1 MRKNLLLL
9 PCMMSIITTI
19 IAGILFVLDE
29 GQQTNRSMISILLAG
44 FWVFMGFIC
53 NIIYFI
59 NAKRNRYNVHFLA
72 KTNIGLKILHLPLG
86 IAFLAVGIFMGCYI
100 ISFLPDIF
108 KDGWAFVIIVM
119 LIMIIAGVAGVALVE
134 TVQSG
139 LVSIVCVNRAK
150 EEGLLDKKK
159 AFRYRILSCVPVVD
173 LLAAILIWKRIR

>member
-9 PCMMSIITTI
+9 PCVISIITMI

-53 NIIYFI
+53 NIIYYI
-59 NAKRNRYNVHFLA
+59 KAKRNQYDVHFLA

-86 IAFLAVGIFMGCYI
+86 IAFLVVGILMGCYI
-100 ISFLPDIF
+100 ISFLPDVF
-108 KDGWAFVIIVM
+108 NDGWAFVMIVI
-119 LIMIIAGVAGVALVE
+119 LAMIIAGVGGVALVE

-173 LLAAILIWKRIR
+173 LIAAILIWKRIR

>member
-1 MRKNLLLL
+1 MKKNLLLL
-9 PCMMSIITTI
+9 PCVMSIMAMI
-19 IAGILFVLDE
+19 IAGILFILDE
-29 GQQTNRSMISILLAG
+29 GQQTNRSMISVLFAG
-44 FWVFMGFIC
+44 FCTFTGFVC
-53 NIIYFI
+53 NIIYYI
-59 NAKRNRYNVHFLA
+59 KAKRNQYDVRFLA

-86 IAFLAVGIFMGCYI
+86 VAFLVIGAIMGCYI

-119 LIMIIAGVAGVALVE
+119 LIMIIAGVGGVALME

-173 LLAAILIWKRIR
+173 LISAILIWRRIR